1 MPIHIPHKCQK
12 LSLRS
17 DGTPWFSEFP
27 EPASTPTKIL
37 PSEVYS
43 LLEARDAPDQE
54 RPHTFLLIDTRRADC
69 VGGTIK
75 GSINLPAHSFYWSR
89 KMLFDLC
96 RQAGVGRVVFY
107 CGSSNG
113 RGPRC
118 AAWMQD
124 YIDAVEGDIRSEVMV
139 GGIRG
144 WVKAYG
150 GRMMEGYDEKVW
162 LAGKPDEV

>member
-27 EPASTPTKIL
+27 EPVSTPTKIQS
-37 PSEVYS
+37 SEVYS
-43 LLEARDAPDQE
+43 LLEDRDAPDQE
-54 RPHTFLLIDTRRADC
+54 RPHTFLLIDTRRTDC

-107 CGSSNG
+107 CGMYSLMHVVTEF
-113 RGPRC
+113 C
-118 AAWMQD
+118 C
-124 YIDAVEGDIRSEVMV
+124 
-139 GGIRG
+139 
-144 WVKAYG
+144 
-150 GRMMEGYDEKVW
+150 
-162 LAGKPDEV
+162 